1 MRQRIMFANNGRNR
15 YNLSDYY
22 QKSYYNLPIRGSGLH
37 ICFPGSTTF
46 SNKKAL
52 FIEVCKPLIMVI
64 LGKRMRAFLRIHTGT
79 NMECNY
85 SLQSFGIPVDDIPRT
100 GTGTPKLKNHVRFFK
115 CRQALEE
122 NLQEHAVRALATSSS
137 TAFLLSPEQL
147 RMNASMASITSS
159 GTTPTNMFMNMN
171 MDASGSSVLSLPP
184 HLEIRNK
191 KKSSTS
197 SKKKTALSNKEL
209 KEVKKKMIEGYRLL
223 YQVSSSLEL
232 PSQLKSQSMATTTTT
247 LQPPYIECP
256 DFNCVLFRKN
266 GLSYQHPGNIK
277 FRDVLHRL
285 YFLTPPLPSSL
296 KSVNSSISDG
306 SDPSETVDETL
317 NDDVVDSAAVT
328 EEASTLQQKTK
339 KKRKHRQ
346 PPQLQPSNSY
356 TVDTVL
362 HHSFGIGLQFL
373 LFDEQQHWYVEMTD
387 PQELRNAISRAMNYT
402 KRRIIDQL
410 TKSSSS
416 TPSSVLSST
425 KKDTPTTTSE
435 TNRNKKKR
443 PRNHP
448 SPDNTNYNNTGML
461 NPTFGQQQQQLS
473 QQASVQ
479 HPNFGGCF
487 LNLCGISTNNNTNN
501 NNNNNST
508 NITNDFLNSLTYTN
522 HTAHHFTQPEQQ
534 QQQQQHPQRNAQP
547 PYGQQEHNDFAAAE
561 DDFEPILAADDDF
574 EPIPIQSLIPSPT
587 LPPQNPP
594 QPQGSTGPLDDEMFD
609 LETSFIHTVE

>member
-1 MRQRIMFANNGRNR
+1 MHQRLMFANNGRNR

-22 QKSYYNLPIRGSGLH
+22 QKSHYNLPIRVSGLH
-37 ICFPGSTTF
+37 VCFPGSFTL

-52 FIEVCKPLIMVI
+52 FIELCKPLIMVI
-64 LGKRMRAFLRIHTGT
+64 VGKQTRAYLRIHTGT

-85 SLQSFGIPVDDIPRT
+85 SLQSFGIPVGDIPRT

-115 CRQALEE
+115 CRQAVEN
-122 NLQEHAVRALATSSS
+122 NLQDHAVRALATSSS
-137 TAFLLSPEQL
+137 TAFLLQVSPEQL

-159 GTTPTNMFMNMN
+159 GSTPTNMFMNMN
-171 MDASGSSVLSLPP
+171 MDASASSVLSLPP
-184 HLEIRNK
+184 QFETRNK

-197 SKKKTALSNKEL
+197 SNKKPALSNKEL
-209 KEVKKKMIEGYRLL
+209 KEVKKKRIEGYRLL
-223 YQVSSSLEL
+223 YQVSSPLEL

-247 LQPPYIECP
+247 LQPPPYIECP

-266 GLSYQHPGNIK
+266 GLSYQHPGNVK

-285 YFLTPPLPSSL
+285 YFLTPPLPLSL
-296 KSVNSSISDG
+296 KSINSSISDG

-317 NDDVVDSAAVT
+317 NDDVSDSAAVT
-328 EEASTLQQKTK
+328 EEVSTLQKKTK

-387 PQELRNAISRAMNYT
+387 AQELRKAISRAMNYT
-402 KRRIIDQL
+402 KRRIIVQL
-410 TKSSSS
+410 TAPSSS
-416 TPSSVLSST
+416 TPSSVSSST
-425 KKDTPTTTSE
+425 EKDTPTTTE

-448 SPDNTNYNNTGML
+448 SPDNINFNTTGML

-473 QQASVQ
+473 RQASLQ
-479 HPNFGGCF
+479 HQNFGGCF
-487 LNLCGISTNNNTNN
+487 LNLCGISTNHNTNN

-508 NITNDFLNSLTYTN
+508 NNFLNSSTYTN
-522 HTAHHFTQPEQQ
+522 DTAHLLPQEQ
-534 QQQQQHPQRNAQP
+534 QQQQQHPQRNSQH
-547 PYGQQEHNDFAAAE
+547 PYWQQEPDDFAAAE
-561 DDFEPILAADDDF
+561 DDYEPIQ
-574 EPIPIQSLIPSPT
+574 IQSLIPSPA

-594 QPQGSTGPLDDEMFD
+594 QPQASTVPTMDDEMFD
-609 LETSFIHTVE
+609 LDTTFIHTVE